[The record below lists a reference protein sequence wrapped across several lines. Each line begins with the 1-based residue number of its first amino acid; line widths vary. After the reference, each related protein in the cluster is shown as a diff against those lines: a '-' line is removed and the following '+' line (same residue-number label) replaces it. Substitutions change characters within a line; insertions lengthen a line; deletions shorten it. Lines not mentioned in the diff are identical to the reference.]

1 MFVFEFNNHIYLMN
15 KQKIYTVNSLDLYN
29 ILEEIK
35 DFLNFNIEFIDLKE
49 ITKNDF
55 EKNNDFINSLFL
67 ILNSDK
73 LKAEKILDSK
83 NIVLLENL
91 PISII
96 KLIEKINISSLKFN
110 FRSQSEIEVKN
121 YMIDLN
127 ERKIIKNK
135 IELKLTEREIEII
148 LFLHNKKKPQNVDD
162 LQTEIWKQKKE
173 LETHTV
179 ETHIYRLRKKI
190 NEKFNDNNF
199 IKSNELGYFV

>member
-1 MFVFEFNNHIYLMN
+1 MN
-15 KQKIYTVNSLDLYN
+15 KQKIYAVNSINLYN

-35 DFLNFNIEFIDLKE
+35 DFLNFDIKFIKLEEITKKDFENNKDLKE
-49 ITKNDF
+49 
-55 EKNNDFINSLFL
+55 SLFL
-67 ILNSDK
+67 ILSSEQ
-73 LKAEKILDSK
+73 LKAEKIIDLKNIIRLDS
-83 NIVLLENL
+83 L
-91 PISII
+91 PITII

-110 FRSQSEIEVKN
+110 FQSQSRVEAKDYI
-121 YMIDLN
+121 IDIN

-148 LFLHNKKKPQNVDD
+148 LFLLNKKLPQNVDA

-190 NEKFNDNNF
+190 NEKFDDSNF
-199 IKSNELGYFV
+199 IKSNEFGYFL

>member
-1 MFVFEFNNHIYLMN
+1 MN

-96 KLIEKINISSLKFN
+96 KLIEKINILSLKFN

-127 ERKIIKNK
+127 ERKIMKNK

>member
-1 MFVFEFNNHIYLMN
+1 MN
-15 KQKIYTVNSLDLYN
+15 KQKIYTVNTLDLYN

-35 DFLNFNIEFIDLKE
+35 DFLNFSIEFIDLKE

-55 EKNNDFINSLFL
+55 EKNNDYKNSLFL

-83 NIVLLENL
+83 NILLLENL
-91 PISII
+91 PIQIT
-96 KLIEKINISSLKFN
+96 KLIEKINILSLKFN
-110 FRSQSEIEVKN
+110 FQSQSEIEVKN

-127 ERKIIKNK
+127 ERKIMKNK

-190 NEKFNDNNF
+190 NEKFNDNTF